1 MYTKGCLYSGLCGAR
16 NALSSVV
23 CIKGFSKLSDHPMIS
38 RYLKRIFNRQPPLP
52 KYTQIWDINQVL
64 NYYTNLPD
72 NKELEF
78 KDIVKRLVMLFLILD
93 VCRKQALF
101 TINIENIIFADSKV
115 IILPNKTL
123 KHANPN
129 RPLEPLTYHKYE
141 AEEKLCILN
150 CLQSYLEK

>member
-1 MYTKGCLYSGLCGAR
+1 M
-16 NALSSVV
+16 
-23 CIKGFSKLSDHPMIS
+23 
-38 RYLKRIFNRQPPLP
+38 
-52 KYTQIWDINQVL
+52 
-64 NYYTNLPD
+64 PD

-93 VCRKQALF
+93 ACRKQALF